1 MPENEEQKL
10 YMREKAKPK
19 GGQPNP
25 MPPQL
30 FQDDDYLGVCCFIHR
45 PIAFKK
51 NFIYKKITIIPR

>member
-51 NFIYKKITIIPR
+51 NFI